1 MPKAYTAKNIQVLKG
16 LEPVRQRPAMYIGGT
31 DSVGLHHLV
40 WEILDNSI
48 DEAIN
53 GFATTVE
60 VVLDKGLDGIE
71 ISDNGRGIPVD
82 RHRET
87 KKSALETI
95 LTTLHAGGKFDQGN
109 YIHSGGLHGV
119 GSSVVN
125 ALSHS
130 FVATVRRDGFEFQQN
145 YRRGKP
151 TTTLQKKGK
160 VRGTGT
166 SIHFKP
172 DPEIFGKLR
181 FNSSRLRDVL
191 ESKAYLHRGLRV
203 VFRDLSSKESFTF
216 KFDDGI
222 KEFLK
227 KNVAARGA
235 RPIEDFLFYLER
247 EEEPRLELALLW
259 TDERSEAIQSYA
271 NGVHTSSGGT
281 HELGLKAGVVKA
293 VRAYMDSHNLQ
304 PKGLTLAAED
314 IREGLCAVLS
324 VYLLK
329 PQFQGQTKERVNNPE
344 LQAVVSNS
352 VAAALETYFNSN
364 PTVANGVAGRVVLAA
379 RARAASR
386 AAVAEVTRK
395 TAVSHRLNLPGKL
408 ADCESTRPDR
418 SELFIVEGDSAG
430 GSAKQGRDRKTQAI
444 LPLRGKV
451 LNTEQA
457 SLSKVLA
464 NKELSDLVSVL
475 GCGVGKN
482 VDISK
487 LRYHRIIV
495 LTDADYDGHHI
506 ATLLLTFF
514 YRYLTPLVHA
524 GHVFLGT
531 PPLYRIDG
539 TKDKTSWAWDDQE
552 KDRIVSESKNGVDIT
567 RFKGLGEM
575 SAQQLRQTTLDPK
588 TRTLLKVLV
597 TDEIVT
603 DRVIKELMGK
613 DPSARF
619 RFVTESAH
627 AADAVDV

>member
-1 MPKAYTAKNIQVLKG
+1 MPKEYTAKNIQVLKG
-16 LEPVRQRPAMYIGGT
+16 LDPVRRRPAMYIGGT
-31 DSVGLHHLV
+31 DTVGLHHLV

-60 VVLDKGLDGIE
+60 VVLDKGLDGIQ
-71 ISDNGRGIPVD
+71 ITDNGRGIPVD

-125 ALSHS
+125 ALSS
-130 FVATVRRDGFEFQQN
+130 RFVATVRRDGFEYEQS

-151 TTTLQKKGK
+151 TSSVEKKGK

-166 SIHFKP
+166 AIHFTP
-172 DPEIFGKLR
+172 DPDIFGKHR
-181 FNSSRLRDVL
+181 FNSARLKSVL
-191 ESKAYLHRGLRV
+191 ESKAYLHRGLRI
-203 VFRDLSSKESFTF
+203 VFRDLSTKESFTF

-227 KNVAARGA
+227 KNVAARNA
-235 RPIEDFLFYLER
+235 RPIQDFLFSFER
-247 EEEPRLELALLW
+247 EEEPRMELALLW
-259 TDERSEAIQSYA
+259 TDERSESIQSYA

-293 VRAYMDSHNLQ
+293 VRAYMDGHNLQ
-304 PKGLTLAAED
+304 PKGLTVAAED

-329 PQFQGQTKERVNNPE
+329 PQFQGQTKERLNNPE
-344 LQAVVSNS
+344 LQAIVSNS

-364 PTVANGVAGRVVLAA
+364 PSVASGVAGRAVLSA

-408 ADCESTRPDR
+408 ADCESTRPDH

-430 GSAKQGRDRKTQAI
+430 GSAKQGRSRKTQAV

-464 NKELSDLVSVL
+464 NKELSDLVSAL

-482 VDISK
+482 FDIGK

-524 GHVFLGT
+524 GHVYLGT

-539 TKDKTSWAWDDQE
+539 SKNKTSWAWDDEE
-552 KDRIVSESKNGVDIT
+552 KDRIVSESKNGVEIT

-575 SAQQLRQTTLDPK
+575 SPQQLSETTLHPA

-597 TDEIVT
+597 ADEILT
-603 DRVIKELMGK
+603 DRVINDLMGK

-619 RFVTESAH
+619 RFVTERAQD
-627 AADAVDV
+627 ADAVDI